1 MKPQH
6 PPAWRRN
13 CRLRRRTGGGASATL
28 ASPVAGESQR
38 GGSVMRKDWL
48 VPAIVA
54 LLACR
59 AATAAGMVV
68 QVTDQQGRPVPDA
81 VVTGRPHAGAQTA
94 PARAAQVHVIDQ
106 KDLMFHPYVEL
117 LRPGDTVVF
126 RNSDG
131 TRHHVYSFSPA
142 KAFEFVLAPGQ
153 SSPPMT
159 LAKPGVVAVGCN
171 IHDQMASYLVVSD
184 APWIATTGKDGRAIF
199 PGLPA
204 DTYEIQAWHPRLR
217 PGRRNTPQ
225 ASIGVAATGTASASF
240 SLSLLPDSRMR
251 DHERMQY

>member
-1 MKPQH
+1 
-6 PPAWRRN
+6 
-13 CRLRRRTGGGASATL
+13 
-28 ASPVAGESQR
+28 
-38 GGSVMRKDWL
+38 MRKDWL

-81 VVTGRPHAGAQTA
+81 VVTGRPHAGAQTV

-184 APWIATTGKDGRAIF
+184 APWIAISKSVQNQMAAKSIHKMMFPWYEPGIDFIEIYPQGKNGAAFALAMPKSADFDGDK
-199 PGLPA
+199 L
-204 DTYEIQAWHPRLR
+204 
-217 PGRRNTPQ
+217 
-225 ASIGVAATGTASASF
+225 IGFYVLSAPASAK
-240 SLSLLPDSRMR
+240 
-251 DHERMQY
+251 

>member
-1 MKPQH
+1 
-6 PPAWRRN
+6 
-13 CRLRRRTGGGASATL
+13 
-28 ASPVAGESQR
+28 
-38 GGSVMRKDWL
+38 MRKDWL

-59 AATAAGMVV
+59 VASAAGLVV
-68 QVTDQQGRPVPDA
+68 QVTDQHGRPVPDA
-81 VVTGRPHAGAQTA
+81 VVTGRPHARAQA
-94 PARAAQVHVIDQ
+94 PLPRAAQVHVIDQ
-106 KDLMFHPYVEL
+106 KDLMFVPYIEV
-117 LRPGDTVVF
+117 LRPGDAVVF

-142 KAFEFVLAPGQ
+142 KAFEFVLTPGQ

-184 APWIATTGKDGRAIF
+184 APWIATTGKDGRATF
-199 PGLPA
+199 PALPA
-204 DTYEIQAWHPRLR
+204 DTYDVQAWHPRLR
-217 PGRRNTPQ
+217 PGRGSTPQ
-225 ASIGVAATGTASASF
+225 ASIVVAATGTASASF
-240 SLSLLPDSRMR
+240 PVSLLPDPRMR